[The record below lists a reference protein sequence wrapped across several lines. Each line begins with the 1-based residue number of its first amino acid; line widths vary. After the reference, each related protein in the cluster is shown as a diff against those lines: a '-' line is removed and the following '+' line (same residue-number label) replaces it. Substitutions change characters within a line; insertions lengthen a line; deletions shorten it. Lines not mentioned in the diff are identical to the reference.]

1 MGRMVSVRLQRKRNL
16 FRKLRR
22 IVPAVEMGIDEA
34 GEKSALEMVATA
46 RAFAPERSGRLR
58 RAIYAQRVPGKFA
71 PVWRVAVDEGAG
83 PTGENAFYGFWV
95 EFSTVDTPA
104 QPFFFPAYRVNKK
117 RHRGRMSR
125 AINKQV
131 RAIAR
136 K

>member
-1 MGRMVSVRLQRKRNL
+1 MGRTVAVRLERKRKL
-16 FRKLRR
+16 FNKLRR
-22 IVPAVEMGIDEA
+22 LVPAVENGIDEA
-34 GEKSALEMVATA
+34 GEKSAHEMAATV
-46 RAFAPERSGRLR
+46 RAFAPERSGRLK
-58 RAIYAQRVPGKFA
+58 RATYAQRVPGKFA
-71 PVWRVAVDEGAG
+71 PVWRVAVDEGDG

-104 QPFFFPAYRVNKK
+104 QPFFFPAYRITKK
-117 RHRGRMSR
+117 RHRGRVTR